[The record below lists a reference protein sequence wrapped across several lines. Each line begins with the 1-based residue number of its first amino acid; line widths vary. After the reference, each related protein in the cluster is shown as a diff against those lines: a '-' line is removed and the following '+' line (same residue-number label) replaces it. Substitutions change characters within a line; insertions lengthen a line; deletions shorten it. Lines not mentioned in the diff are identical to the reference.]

1 MGADMSGRGVLRR
14 AVAGQRRDVVTGSL
28 LGAAHQTGEA
38 LVPVLIGMIV
48 DRAVVRPDGGALAL
62 WLVVLAVV
70 YAMLSYGFRFGARAG
85 ERAAE
90 QAAHALRLDVV
101 RRVLA
106 PHGGAEAGRPPGALV
121 NVATE
126 DARRVGAFT
135 MALTLGIAAVVGV
148 VAGAVLL
155 LRASVPLGL
164 LVLVGAPVLM
174 ALGHYL
180 ARPLEHRSQAE
191 QERAAHASGVAADL
205 VAGVRV
211 LKGLRAERAAVAR
224 YRTTSQ
230 ASREANVR
238 AARAAALQTG
248 LMLTLTGA
256 FIALVALVGGRL
268 VLSGSIGLGAL
279 VSAVG
284 LALFLPGPIAVLA
297 WVGAELAKARASAAR
312 IADVLAAPGETTGGT
327 GEPGASGAASA
338 SASGRGASAA
348 APAEPA
354 DAPASGSGSASDP
367 GSVPA
372 SAVRVAEVLAAPGE
386 TTGGTAESAASGAA
400 SASASGSASGP
411 ASVPAPASTS
421 DPASASAPA
430 SARTSASAPAP
441 VPSSVPG
448 ELRLRGLGHAG
459 LDGIDLT
466 VRPGEHL
473 GIVVTDT
480 ADAVTLLRCLARRC
494 DPDRGS
500 VELDGTPLT
509 ELAPAALRS
518 ALLVAEHDA
527 QLFDG
532 TLLDNVTAA
541 APAGADPQPA
551 MDAAAVDEVAATLP
565 GGTAGRIGER
575 GSSLSGGQRQ
585 RVALARALAADRS
598 VLVVHDPTTA
608 VDAAT
613 EARIATGI
621 RRARTGRTTVLVT
634 SSPALLAA
642 TDRVV
647 LIDGGTVTAEAP
659 HEDLVRDHP
668 VYRTAVLT

>member
-1 MGADMSGRGVLRR
+1 MGADMSGRGVIRR
-14 AVAGQRRDVVTGSL
+14 AVAGQRRDVVVGSL

-38 LVPVLIGMIV
+38 LVPVLIGLIV

-90 QAAHALRLDVV
+90 QAAHQLRLDVV

-126 DARRVGAFT
+126 DARRVGALN

-148 VAGAVLL
+148 IAGAVLL

-164 LVLVGAPVLM
+164 LVLIGAPVLM

-211 LKGLRAERAAVAR
+211 LKGLRAESAAVAR
-224 YRTTSQ
+224 YRSTSQ

-327 GEPGASGAASA
+327 T
-338 SASGRGASAA
+338 
-348 APAEPA
+348 EPA
-354 DAPASGSGSASDP
+354 TPAS
-367 GSVPA
+367 
-372 SAVRVAEVLAAPGE
+372 
-386 TTGGTAESAASGAA
+386 
-400 SASASGSASGP
+400 
-411 ASVPAPASTS
+411 
-421 DPASASAPA
+421 
-430 SARTSASAPAP
+430 
-441 VPSSVPG
+441 G
-448 ELRLRGLGHAG
+448 ELRLHGLGHAG
-459 LDGIDLT
+459 LHGIDLT

-480 ADAVTLLRCLARRC
+480 ADAATLLHCLARRC
-494 DPDRGS
+494 DPDRGH
-500 VELDGTPLT
+500 VELDGTPVT

-565 GGTAGRIGER
+565 GGTSGRIGER

-585 RVALARALAADRS
+585 RVALARALAADRP
-598 VLVVHDPTTA
+598 VLVIHDPTTA

-647 LIDGGTVTAEAP
+647 LIDGGTITAEAP

>member
-1 MGADMSGRGVLRR
+1 MGADMSGRGVIRR
-14 AVAGQRRDVVTGSL
+14 AVAGQRRDVAVGSL

-38 LVPVLIGMIV
+38 LVPVLIGLIV

-90 QAAHALRLDVV
+90 QAAHQLRLDVV

-126 DARRVGAFT
+126 DARRVGALN

-164 LVLVGAPVLM
+164 LVLIGAPVLM

-180 ARPLEHRSQAE
+180 ARPLEHRSEAE

-211 LKGLRAERAAVAR
+211 LKGLRAESAAVAR
-224 YRTTSQ
+224 YRSTSQ

-312 IADVLAAPGETTGGT
+312 IADVLAAPGETAGGT
-327 GEPGASGAASA
+327 T
-338 SASGRGASAA
+338 
-348 APAEPA
+348 EPA
-354 DAPASGSGSASDP
+354 TPAS
-367 GSVPA
+367 
-372 SAVRVAEVLAAPGE
+372 
-386 TTGGTAESAASGAA
+386 
-400 SASASGSASGP
+400 
-411 ASVPAPASTS
+411 
-421 DPASASAPA
+421 
-430 SARTSASAPAP
+430 
-441 VPSSVPG
+441 G
-448 ELRLRGLGHAG
+448 ELRLHGLGHAG
-459 LDGIDLT
+459 LHGIDLT

-480 ADAVTLLRCLARRC
+480 AHAATLLHCLARRC
-494 DPDRGS
+494 DPDRGH
-500 VELDGTPLT
+500 VELDGTPVT

-565 GGTAGRIGER
+565 GGTSGRIGER

-647 LIDGGTVTAEAP
+647 LIDGGTITAEAP

>member
-1 MGADMSGRGVLRR
+1 MGVDTSGRGVIRR
-14 AVAGQRRDVVTGSL
+14 AVAGQRRDVVVGSL

-38 LVPVLIGMIV
+38 LVPVLIGLIV

-90 QAAHALRLDVV
+90 QAAHRLRLDVV

-126 DARRVGAFT
+126 DARRVGALD

-180 ARPLEHRSQAE
+180 ARPLEHRSEAE

-224 YRTTSQ
+224 YRATSQ

-327 GEPGASGAASA
+327 VEPDAVPGAAART
-338 SASGRGASAA
+338 ASGTDTPASAA
-348 APAEPA
+348 TGP
-354 DAPASGSGSASDP
+354 DAPTT
-367 GSVPA
+367 
-372 SAVRVAEVLAAPGE
+372 AATP
-386 TTGGTAESAASGAA
+386 T
-400 SASASGSASGP
+400 
-411 ASVPAPASTS
+411 
-421 DPASASAPA
+421 
-430 SARTSASAPAP
+430 
-441 VPSSVPG
+441 PG
-448 ELRLRGLGHAG
+448 ELRLHRLGHGG

-466 VRPGEHL
+466 VRAGEHL

-480 ADAVTLLRCLARRC
+480 ADAATLLRCLARRC
-494 DPDRGS
+494 DPDRGRI
-500 VELDGTPLT
+500 ELDGTPFT

-518 ALLVAEHDA
+518 TLLVAEHDA

-541 APAGADPQPA
+541 APAGADPHPA

-647 LIDGGTVTAEAP
+647 LIDGGTVAAEAP

-668 VYRTAVLT
+668 VYRSAVLT

>member
-1 MGADMSGRGVLRR
+1 MGADTSGRGVIRR
-14 AVAGQRRDVVTGSL
+14 AVAGQRRDVAVGSL

-38 LVPVLIGMIV
+38 LVPVLIGLIV

-62 WLVVLAVV
+62 WLVVLALV

-90 QAAHALRLDVV
+90 QAAHHLRLDVV

-126 DARRVGAFT
+126 DARRVGALN

-180 ARPLEHRSQAE
+180 ARPLEHRSEAE

-211 LKGLRAERAAVAR
+211 LKGLRAEHAAVAR
-224 YRTTSQ
+224 YRATSQ
-230 ASREANVR
+230 ASRDANVR

-297 WVGAELAKARASAAR
+297 WAGAELAKARASAAR

-327 GEPGASGAASA
+327 
-338 SASGRGASAA
+338 
-348 APAEPA
+348 AEPA
-354 DAPASGSGSASDP
+354 AATGPAT
-367 GSVPA
+367 
-372 SAVRVAEVLAAPGE
+372 AA
-386 TTGGTAESAASGAA
+386 TTG
-400 SASASGSASGP
+400 
-411 ASVPAPASTS
+411 APTS
-421 DPASASAPA
+421 
-430 SARTSASAPAP
+430 
-441 VPSSVPG
+441 G
-448 ELRLRGLGHAG
+448 ELRLHRLGHGG

-466 VRPGEHL
+466 VRAGEHL

-480 ADAVTLLRCLARRC
+480 ADAATLLRCLARRC
-494 DPDRGS
+494 DPDRGR
-500 VELDGTPLT
+500 VELDGTPFT
-509 ELAPAALRS
+509 ELAPAALR
-518 ALLVAEHDA
+518 ATLLVAEHDA

-541 APAGADPQPA
+541 APAGADPYPA
-551 MDAAAVDEVAATLP
+551 MEAAAVDEVAATLP
-565 GGTAGRIGER
+565 GGAAGRIGER
-575 GSSLSGGQRQ
+575 GSTLSGGQRQ
-585 RVALARALAADRS
+585 RVALARALAADRT

-621 RRARTGRTTVLVT
+621 RRARSGRTTVLVT

-668 VYRTAVLT
+668 VYRSAVLT

>member
-1 MGADMSGRGVLRR
+1 MGADTAGRGVIRR
-14 AVAGQRRDVVTGSL
+14 AVAGQRRDVAVGSL
-28 LGAAHQTGEA
+28 LGACHQIGEA
-38 LVPVLIGMIV
+38 LVPVLIGLIV
-48 DRAVVRPDGGALAL
+48 DRAVVRPDGGALAI

-70 YAMLSYGFRFGARAG
+70 YTLLSFGFRFGARAG

-90 QAAHALRLDVV
+90 QAAHQLRLDVV

-126 DARRVGAFT
+126 DARRVGAVN

-155 LRASVPLGL
+155 LRASLPLGL
-164 LVLVGAPVLM
+164 LVLIGAPVLM
-174 ALGHYL
+174 ALGHFL
-180 ARPLEHRSQAE
+180 ARPLQHRSEAE
-191 QERAAHASGVAADL
+191 QEQAAHASGVAADL

-211 LKGLRAERAAVAR
+211 LKGLRAERAAVDR
-224 YRTTSQ
+224 YRATSQ

-248 LMLTLTGA
+248 LMLTLTGS

-284 LALFLPGPIAVLA
+284 LALFLPGPIGMLA
-297 WVGAELAKARASAAR
+297 WVGAELAKGRASAAR

-327 GEPGASGAASA
+327 AEPT
-338 SASGRGASAA
+338 
-348 APAEPA
+348 APA
-354 DAPASGSGSASDP
+354 
-367 GSVPA
+367 
-372 SAVRVAEVLAAPGE
+372 
-386 TTGGTAESAASGAA
+386 
-400 SASASGSASGP
+400 
-411 ASVPAPASTS
+411 
-421 DPASASAPA
+421 
-430 SARTSASAPAP
+430 
-441 VPSSVPG
+441 PG
-448 ELRLRGLGHAG
+448 ELRLNGLGHAG
-459 LDGIDLT
+459 LDALDLT

-473 GIVVTDT
+473 GIVVTDP
-480 ADAVTLLRCLARRC
+480 ADAQTLLNCLARRC

-500 VELDGTPLT
+500 VELDGVPVT
-509 ELAPAALRS
+509 ELAPDALRS
-518 ALLVAEHDA
+518 VLLVAEHDA

-532 TLLDNVTAA
+532 TLLENVTAA
-541 APAGADPQPA
+541 APAGADPGPA
-551 MDAAAVDEVAATLP
+551 MDAAAVDEVASALS
-565 GGTAGRIGER
+565 GGTGGRIGER

-613 EARIATGI
+613 EARIAAGI

-647 LIDGGTVTAEAP
+647 LVDGGTITAEAP

>member
-1 MGADMSGRGVLRR
+1 MGADTSGRGVIRR
-14 AVAGQRRDVVTGSL
+14 AVAGQRRDVVVGSL

-38 LVPVLIGMIV
+38 LVPVLIGLIV

-90 QAAHALRLDVV
+90 QAAHRLRLDVV

-126 DARRVGAFT
+126 DARRVGALN

-180 ARPLEHRSQAE
+180 ARPLEHRSEAE

-224 YRTTSQ
+224 YRATSQ
-230 ASREANVR
+230 ASRDANVR

-327 GEPGASGAASA
+327 AEPSAPGGAAARTASG
-338 SASGRGASAA
+338 
-348 APAEPA
+348 P
-354 DAPASGSGSASDP
+354 DT
-367 GSVPA
+367 PA
-372 SAVRVAEVLAAPGE
+372 SA
-386 TTGGTAESAASGAA
+386 TTGPDTPTTAAT
-400 SASASGSASGP
+400 P
-411 ASVPAPASTS
+411 T
-421 DPASASAPA
+421 
-430 SARTSASAPAP
+430 
-441 VPSSVPG
+441 PG
-448 ELRLRGLGHAG
+448 ELRLHRLGHGG
-459 LDGIDLT
+459 LHGIDLT
-466 VRPGEHL
+466 VPAGEHL

-480 ADAVTLLRCLARRC
+480 ADAATLLRCLARRC
-494 DPDRGS
+494 DPDQGRI
-500 VELDGTPLT
+500 ELDGTPLT

-518 ALLVAEHDA
+518 TLLVAEHDA

-541 APAGADPQPA
+541 APAGADPHPA
-551 MDAAAVDEVAATLP
+551 MAAAAVDEVAATLP
-565 GGTAGRIGER
+565 GGTTGRIGER

-647 LIDGGTVTAEAP
+647 LIDGGTVAAEAP

-668 VYRTAVLT
+668 VYRSAVLT

>member
-1 MGADMSGRGVLRR
+1 MGADMSGRGVIRR
-14 AVAGQRRDVVTGSL
+14 AVAGQRRDIVVGSL

-38 LVPVLIGMIV
+38 LVPVLIGLIV

-90 QAAHALRLDVV
+90 QAAHQLRLDVV

-126 DARRVGAFT
+126 DARRVGAFN

-164 LVLVGAPVLM
+164 LVLIGAPVLM

-211 LKGLRAERAAVAR
+211 LKGLRAESAAVAR
-224 YRTTSQ
+224 YRSTSQ

-327 GEPGASGAASA
+327 TEPG
-338 SASGRGASAA
+338 
-348 APAEPA
+348 
-354 DAPASGSGSASDP
+354 
-367 GSVPA
+367 
-372 SAVRVAEVLAAPGE
+372 
-386 TTGGTAESAASGAA
+386 
-400 SASASGSASGP
+400 
-411 ASVPAPASTS
+411 
-421 DPASASAPA
+421 
-430 SARTSASAPAP
+430 
-441 VPSSVPG
+441 PSPG
-448 ELRLRGLGHAG
+448 ELRLHGLGHAG
-459 LDGIDLT
+459 LHGIDLI

-480 ADAVTLLRCLARRC
+480 AHA
-494 DPDRGS
+494 
-500 VELDGTPLT
+500 
-509 ELAPAALRS
+509 
-518 ALLVAEHDA
+518 
-527 QLFDG
+527 
-532 TLLDNVTAA
+532 
-541 APAGADPQPA
+541 
-551 MDAAAVDEVAATLP
+551 
-565 GGTAGRIGER
+565 
-575 GSSLSGGQRQ
+575 
-585 RVALARALAADRS
+585 
-598 VLVVHDPTTA
+598 
-608 VDAAT
+608 
-613 EARIATGI
+613 
-621 RRARTGRTTVLVT
+621 
-634 SSPALLAA
+634 
-642 TDRVV
+642 
-647 LIDGGTVTAEAP
+647 
-659 HEDLVRDHP
+659 
-668 VYRTAVLT
+668 

>member
-1 MGADMSGRGVLRR
+1 MGADTSGRGVIRR
-14 AVAGQRRDVVTGSL
+14 AVKGQRRDVVVGSL

-38 LVPVLIGMIV
+38 LVPVLIGLIV
-48 DRAVVRPDGGALAL
+48 DRAVVRPDGGALAA

-90 QAAHALRLDVV
+90 QAAHQLRLDVV

-106 PHGGAEAGRPPGALV
+106 PYGGAEAGRPPGALV

-126 DARRVGAFT
+126 DARRVGALN

-164 LVLVGAPVLM
+164 LVLIGAPVLM

-180 ARPLEHRSQAE
+180 ARPLEHRSEAE

-284 LALFLPGPIAVLA
+284 LALFLPGPISVLA
-297 WVGAELAKARASAAR
+297 WVGAELARARASAAR

-327 GEPGASGAASA
+327 
-338 SASGRGASAA
+338 
-348 APAEPA
+348 AEPA
-354 DAPASGSGSASDP
+354 TPA
-367 GSVPA
+367 
-372 SAVRVAEVLAAPGE
+372 
-386 TTGGTAESAASGAA
+386 T
-400 SASASGSASGP
+400 
-411 ASVPAPASTS
+411 
-421 DPASASAPA
+421 
-430 SARTSASAPAP
+430 
-441 VPSSVPG
+441 G
-448 ELRLRGLGHAG
+448 ELRLHGLGHAG

-480 ADAVTLLRCLARRC
+480 ADAATLLRCLARRC
-494 DPDRGS
+494 DPDRGRI
-500 VELDGTPLT
+500 ELDGTPVT

-532 TLLDNVTAA
+532 SLLDNVTAA
-541 APAGADPQPA
+541 APAGADPRPA

-647 LIDGGTVTAEAP
+647 LIDGGTITAEAP

>member
-1 MGADMSGRGVLRR
+1 MGADTSGRGVIRR
-14 AVAGQRRDVVTGSL
+14 AVAGQRRDVVVGSL

-38 LVPVLIGMIV
+38 LVPVLIGLIV
-48 DRAVVRPDGGALAL
+48 DRAVVRPDGGALAA

-90 QAAHALRLDVV
+90 QAAHQLRLDVV

-126 DARRVGAFT
+126 DARRVGALN

-164 LVLVGAPVLM
+164 LVLIGAPVLM

-180 ARPLEHRSQAE
+180 ARPLEHRSEAE

-284 LALFLPGPIAVLA
+284 LALFLPGPISVLA
-297 WVGAELAKARASAAR
+297 WVGAELARARASAAR

-327 GEPGASGAASA
+327 
-338 SASGRGASAA
+338 
-348 APAEPA
+348 AEPA
-354 DAPASGSGSASDP
+354 PPA
-367 GSVPA
+367 
-372 SAVRVAEVLAAPGE
+372 
-386 TTGGTAESAASGAA
+386 T
-400 SASASGSASGP
+400 
-411 ASVPAPASTS
+411 
-421 DPASASAPA
+421 
-430 SARTSASAPAP
+430 
-441 VPSSVPG
+441 G
-448 ELRLRGLGHAG
+448 ELRLHGLGHAG

-480 ADAVTLLRCLARRC
+480 ADAATLLHCLARRC
-494 DPDRGS
+494 DPDRGRI
-500 VELDGTPLT
+500 ELDGTPVT

-532 TLLDNVTAA
+532 SLLDNVTAA
-541 APAGADPQPA
+541 APAGADPRPA

-647 LIDGGTVTAEAP
+647 LIDGGTITAEAP

>member
-1 MGADMSGRGVLRR
+1 MGADMSGRGVIRR
-14 AVAGQRRDVVTGSL
+14 AVAGQRRDVVVGSL

-38 LVPVLIGMIV
+38 LVPVLIGLIV
-48 DRAVVRPDGGALAL
+48 DRAVVRPDGGALAA
-62 WLVVLAVV
+62 WLVLLAVV

-90 QAAHALRLDVV
+90 QAAHQLRLDVV

-126 DARRVGAFT
+126 DARRVGALN

-164 LVLVGAPVLM
+164 LVLIGAPVLM

-180 ARPLEHRSQAE
+180 ARPLEHRSEAE

-224 YRTTSQ
+224 YRPTSQ

-297 WVGAELAKARASAAR
+297 WAGAELAKARASAAR

-327 GEPGASGAASA
+327 T
-338 SASGRGASAA
+338 
-348 APAEPA
+348 EPA
-354 DAPASGSGSASDP
+354 TPAS
-367 GSVPA
+367 
-372 SAVRVAEVLAAPGE
+372 
-386 TTGGTAESAASGAA
+386 
-400 SASASGSASGP
+400 
-411 ASVPAPASTS
+411 
-421 DPASASAPA
+421 
-430 SARTSASAPAP
+430 
-441 VPSSVPG
+441 G
-448 ELRLRGLGHAG
+448 ELRLHGLGHAG
-459 LDGIDLT
+459 LHGIDLT

-480 ADAVTLLRCLARRC
+480 AHAATLLRCLARRC
-494 DPDRGS
+494 DPDRGH
-500 VELDGTPLT
+500 VELDGTPVT

-565 GGTAGRIGER
+565 GGTSGRIGER

-647 LIDGGTVTAEAP
+647 LIDGGTITAEAP

>member
-1 MGADMSGRGVLRR
+1 MGADTSGRGVIRR
-14 AVAGQRRDVVTGSL
+14 AVAGQRRDVVVGSL

-38 LVPVLIGMIV
+38 LVPVLIGLIV

-90 QAAHALRLDVV
+90 QAAHRLRLDVV

-126 DARRVGAFT
+126 DARRVGALN

-180 ARPLEHRSQAE
+180 ARPLEHRSEAE

-224 YRTTSQ
+224 YRATSQ
-230 ASREANVR
+230 ASRDANVR

-327 GEPGASGAASA
+327 
-338 SASGRGASAA
+338 
-348 APAEPA
+348 AEPA
-354 DAPASGSGSASDP
+354 AVPGAAARTASGTDT
-367 GSVPA
+367 PA
-372 SAVRVAEVLAAPGE
+372 SAITGAEAPTAAATP
-386 TTGGTAESAASGAA
+386 T
-400 SASASGSASGP
+400 
-411 ASVPAPASTS
+411 
-421 DPASASAPA
+421 
-430 SARTSASAPAP
+430 
-441 VPSSVPG
+441 PG
-448 ELRLRGLGHAG
+448 ELRLHRLGHGG
-459 LDGIDLT
+459 LHGIDLT
-466 VRPGEHL
+466 IPAGEHL

-480 ADAVTLLRCLARRC
+480 ADAATLLRCLARRC
-494 DPDRGS
+494 DPDRGRI
-500 VELDGTPLT
+500 ELDGTPLT

-518 ALLVAEHDA
+518 TLLVAEHDA

-541 APAGADPQPA
+541 APAGADPHPA

-668 VYRTAVLT
+668 VYRSAVLT

>member
-1 MGADMSGRGVLRR
+1 MGADTAGRGVIRR
-14 AVAGQRRDVVTGSL
+14 AVAGQRRDVAVGSL
-28 LGAAHQTGEA
+28 LGACHQTGEA
-38 LVPVLIGMIV
+38 LVPVLIGLIV
-48 DRAVVRPDGGALAL
+48 DRAVVRPDGGALAI
-62 WLVVLAVV
+62 WLLVLAVV
-70 YAMLSYGFRFGARAG
+70 YTLLSYGFRFGARAG

-90 QAAHALRLDVV
+90 QAAHHLRLDVL

-126 DARRVGAFT
+126 DARRVGAVN

-155 LRASVPLGL
+155 LRASLPLGL
-164 LVLVGAPVLM
+164 LVLIGAPVLM
-174 ALGHYL
+174 ALGHFL
-180 ARPLEHRSQAE
+180 ARPLQHRSEAE
-191 QERAAHASGVAADL
+191 QEQAAHASGVAADL

-211 LKGLRAERAAVAR
+211 LKGLRAERAAVDR
-224 YRTTSQ
+224 YRATSQ

-248 LMLTLTGA
+248 LMLTLTGS

-284 LALFLPGPIAVLA
+284 LALFLPGPIGMLA
-297 WVGAELAKARASAAR
+297 WVGAELAKGRASAAR
-312 IADVLAAPGETTGGT
+312 IADVLAAPGET
-327 GEPGASGAASA
+327 S
-338 SASGRGASAA
+338 
-348 APAEPA
+348 
-354 DAPASGSGSASDP
+354 
-367 GSVPA
+367 
-372 SAVRVAEVLAAPGE
+372 
-386 TTGGTAESAASGAA
+386 GGTAE
-400 SASASGSASGP
+400 P
-411 ASVPAPASTS
+411 AAPA
-421 DPASASAPA
+421 
-430 SARTSASAPAP
+430 
-441 VPSSVPG
+441 PG
-448 ELRLRGLGHAG
+448 ELRLNGLGHAG
-459 LDGIDLT
+459 LDALDLT

-473 GIVVTDT
+473 GIVVTDP
-480 ADAVTLLRCLARRC
+480 ADAAALMHCLARRR

-500 VELDGTPLT
+500 VELDGVPLT
-509 ELAPAALRS
+509 ELAPDALRS

-532 TLLDNVTAA
+532 TLLENVTAA
-541 APAGADPQPA
+541 APAGADPRPA
-551 MDAAAVDEVAATLP
+551 MDAAAVDEVASALS
-565 GGTAGRIGER
+565 GGTDGRIGER

-613 EARIATGI
+613 EARIAAGI

-647 LIDGGTVTAEAP
+647 LIDGGTITAEAP

>member
-1 MGADMSGRGVLRR
+1 MGADMSGRGVIRR
-14 AVAGQRRDVVTGSL
+14 AVAGQRRDVVVGSL

-38 LVPVLIGMIV
+38 LVPVLIGLIV

-90 QAAHALRLDVV
+90 QAAHQLRLDVV

-126 DARRVGAFT
+126 DARRVGALN

-164 LVLVGAPVLM
+164 LVLIGAPVLM

-180 ARPLEHRSQAE
+180 ARPLEHRSEAE

-224 YRTTSQ
+224 YRSTSQ

-297 WVGAELAKARASAAR
+297 WVGAELARARASAAR
-312 IADVLAAPGETTGGT
+312 IADVLAAPGETTGGAA
-327 GEPGASGAASA
+327 EPG
-338 SASGRGASAA
+338 
-348 APAEPA
+348 
-354 DAPASGSGSASDP
+354 
-367 GSVPA
+367 
-372 SAVRVAEVLAAPGE
+372 
-386 TTGGTAESAASGAA
+386 
-400 SASASGSASGP
+400 
-411 ASVPAPASTS
+411 
-421 DPASASAPA
+421 
-430 SARTSASAPAP
+430 
-441 VPSSVPG
+441 PSSG
-448 ELRLRGLGHAG
+448 ELRLHGLGHAG
-459 LDGIDLT
+459 LHGIDLT

-480 ADAVTLLRCLARRC
+480 ADAATLLHCLARRC
-494 DPDRGS
+494 DPDRGR
-500 VELDGTPLT
+500 VELDGTPVT

-551 MDAAAVDEVAATLP
+551 MDAAAVDEVAAALP
-565 GGTAGRIGER
+565 GGTSGRIGER

-621 RRARTGRTTVLVT
+621 RRARSGRTTVLVT

-647 LIDGGTVTAEAP
+647 LIDGGTITAEAP

>member
-1 MGADMSGRGVLRR
+1 MGADMSGRGVIRR
-14 AVAGQRRDVVTGSL
+14 AVAGQRRDVVIGSL

-38 LVPVLIGMIV
+38 LVPVLIGLIV
-48 DRAVVRPDGGALAL
+48 DRAVVRPDGGALTA

-90 QAAHALRLDVV
+90 QAAHQLRLDVV

-126 DARRVGAFT
+126 DARRVGALN

-164 LVLVGAPVLM
+164 LVLIGAPVLM

-211 LKGLRAERAAVAR
+211 LKGLRAEPAAVAR
-224 YRTTSQ
+224 YRSTSQ

-327 GEPGASGAASA
+327 T
-338 SASGRGASAA
+338 
-348 APAEPA
+348 EPA
-354 DAPASGSGSASDP
+354 TPAS
-367 GSVPA
+367 
-372 SAVRVAEVLAAPGE
+372 
-386 TTGGTAESAASGAA
+386 
-400 SASASGSASGP
+400 
-411 ASVPAPASTS
+411 
-421 DPASASAPA
+421 
-430 SARTSASAPAP
+430 
-441 VPSSVPG
+441 G
-448 ELRLRGLGHAG
+448 ELRLHGLGHAG
-459 LDGIDLT
+459 LDSIDLI

-480 ADAVTLLRCLARRC
+480 ADAATLLHCLARRC
-494 DPDRGS
+494 DPDRGR
-500 VELDGTPLT
+500 VELDGTPVT

-565 GGTAGRIGER
+565 GGTSGRIGER

-647 LIDGGTVTAEAP
+647 LIDGGTITAEAP

-668 VYRTAVLT
+668 VYRSAVLT

>member
-1 MGADMSGRGVLRR
+1 MGADTSGRGVIRR
-14 AVAGQRRDVVTGSL
+14 AVKGQRRDVVVGSL

-38 LVPVLIGMIV
+38 LVPVLIGLIV
-48 DRAVVRPDGGALAL
+48 DRAVVRPDGGALAA

-90 QAAHALRLDVV
+90 QAAHQLRLDVV

-126 DARRVGAFT
+126 DARRVGALN

-164 LVLVGAPVLM
+164 LVLIGAPVLM

-180 ARPLEHRSQAE
+180 ARPLEHRSEAE

-248 LMLTLTGA
+248 LILTLTGA

-284 LALFLPGPIAVLA
+284 LALFLPGPISVLA
-297 WVGAELAKARASAAR
+297 WVGAELARARASAAR

-327 GEPGASGAASA
+327 
-338 SASGRGASAA
+338 
-348 APAEPA
+348 AEPA
-354 DAPASGSGSASDP
+354 TPA
-367 GSVPA
+367 
-372 SAVRVAEVLAAPGE
+372 
-386 TTGGTAESAASGAA
+386 T
-400 SASASGSASGP
+400 
-411 ASVPAPASTS
+411 
-421 DPASASAPA
+421 
-430 SARTSASAPAP
+430 
-441 VPSSVPG
+441 G
-448 ELRLRGLGHAG
+448 ELRLHGLGHAG

-480 ADAVTLLRCLARRC
+480 ADAATLLRCLARRC
-494 DPDRGS
+494 DPDRGRI
-500 VELDGTPLT
+500 ELDGTPVT

-532 TLLDNVTAA
+532 SLLDNVTAA
-541 APAGADPQPA
+541 APAGADPRPA

-647 LIDGGTVTAEAP
+647 LIDGGTITAEAP

>member
-1 MGADMSGRGVLRR
+1 VGADTSGRGVIRR
-14 AVAGQRRDVVTGSL
+14 AVAGQRRDVVVGSL

-38 LVPVLIGMIV
+38 LVPVLIGLIV
-48 DRAVVRPDGGALAL
+48 DRAVVRPDGGALTG

-90 QAAHALRLDVV
+90 QAAHQLRLDVV

-126 DARRVGAFT
+126 DARRVGALN

-164 LVLVGAPVLM
+164 LVLIGAPVLM

-180 ARPLEHRSQAE
+180 ARPLEHRSEAE

-211 LKGLRAERAAVAR
+211 LKGLRAERAAVTR

-297 WVGAELAKARASAAR
+297 WVGAELARARASAAR

-327 GEPGASGAASA
+327 TEP
-338 SASGRGASAA
+338 
-348 APAEPA
+348 
-354 DAPASGSGSASDP
+354 
-367 GSVPA
+367 
-372 SAVRVAEVLAAPGE
+372 
-386 TTGGTAESAASGAA
+386 TARA
-400 SASASGSASGP
+400 
-411 ASVPAPASTS
+411 T
-421 DPASASAPA
+421 
-430 SARTSASAPAP
+430 
-441 VPSSVPG
+441 G
-448 ELRLRGLGHAG
+448 ELRLHGLGHAG

-480 ADAVTLLRCLARRC
+480 ADAATLLHCLARRC
-494 DPDRGS
+494 DPDRGRI
-500 VELDGTPLT
+500 ELDGTPVT

-647 LIDGGTVTAEAP
+647 LIDGGTITAEAP

>member
-1 MGADMSGRGVLRR
+1 MGADMSGRGVIRR
-14 AVAGQRRDVVTGSL
+14 AVAGQRRDVVVGSL

-38 LVPVLIGMIV
+38 LVPVLIGLIV
-48 DRAVVRPDGGALAL
+48 DRAVVRPDGGALAA
-62 WLVVLAVV
+62 WLVLLALV

-90 QAAHALRLDVV
+90 QAAHQLRLDVV

-126 DARRVGAFT
+126 DARRVGALN

-164 LVLVGAPVLM
+164 LVLIGAPVLM

-180 ARPLEHRSQAE
+180 ARPLEHRSEAE

-297 WVGAELAKARASAAR
+297 WAGAELAKARASAAR

-327 GEPGASGAASA
+327 T
-338 SASGRGASAA
+338 
-348 APAEPA
+348 EPA
-354 DAPASGSGSASDP
+354 TPAS
-367 GSVPA
+367 
-372 SAVRVAEVLAAPGE
+372 
-386 TTGGTAESAASGAA
+386 
-400 SASASGSASGP
+400 
-411 ASVPAPASTS
+411 
-421 DPASASAPA
+421 
-430 SARTSASAPAP
+430 
-441 VPSSVPG
+441 G
-448 ELRLRGLGHAG
+448 ELRLHGLGHAG
-459 LDGIDLT
+459 LHGIDLT

-480 ADAVTLLRCLARRC
+480 AHAATLLRCLARRC
-494 DPDRGS
+494 DPDRGH
-500 VELDGTPLT
+500 VELDGTPVT

-565 GGTAGRIGER
+565 GGTSGRIGER

-647 LIDGGTVTAEAP
+647 LIDGGTITADAP

>member
-1 MGADMSGRGVLRR
+1 MGADRSGRGVIRR
-14 AVAGQRRDVVTGSL
+14 AVAGQRRDVVVGSL

-38 LVPVLIGMIV
+38 LVPVLIGLIV
-48 DRAVVRPDGGALAL
+48 DRAVVRPDGEALAL

-90 QAAHALRLDVV
+90 QAAHQLRLDVV

-126 DARRVGAFT
+126 DARRVGALN

-164 LVLVGAPVLM
+164 LVLIGAPVLM

-180 ARPLEHRSQAE
+180 ACPLEHRSQAE

-211 LKGLRAERAAVAR
+211 LKGLRAEPAAVAR
-224 YRTTSQ
+224 YRSTSQ

-327 GEPGASGAASA
+327 TEP
-338 SASGRGASAA
+338 A
-348 APAEPA
+348 AP
-354 DAPASGSGSASDP
+354 
-367 GSVPA
+367 
-372 SAVRVAEVLAAPGE
+372 
-386 TTGGTAESAASGAA
+386 
-400 SASASGSASGP
+400 
-411 ASVPAPASTS
+411 ST
-421 DPASASAPA
+421 
-430 SARTSASAPAP
+430 
-441 VPSSVPG
+441 G
-448 ELRLRGLGHAG
+448 ELRLHGLGHAG
-459 LDGIDLT
+459 LRGIDLT

-480 ADAVTLLRCLARRC
+480 ADASTLLRCLARRC
-494 DPDRGS
+494 DPDRGR
-500 VELDGTPLT
+500 VELDGTPVT

-647 LIDGGTVTAEAP
+647 LIDGGTITAEAP

-668 VYRTAVLT
+668 VYRSAVLT

>member
-1 MGADMSGRGVLRR
+1 MGADTAGRGVIRR
-14 AVAGQRRDVVTGSL
+14 AVAGQRRDVAVGSL

-38 LVPVLIGMIV
+38 LVPVLIGLIV

-90 QAAHALRLDVV
+90 QAAHQLRLDVV

-126 DARRVGAFT
+126 DARRVGALN

-148 VAGAVLL
+148 IAGAVLL

-164 LVLVGAPVLM
+164 LVLIGAPVLM

-211 LKGLRAERAAVAR
+211 LKGLRAESAAVAR
-224 YRTTSQ
+224 YRSTSQ

-327 GEPGASGAASA
+327 TEP
-338 SASGRGASAA
+338 A
-348 APAEPA
+348 AP
-354 DAPASGSGSASDP
+354 SA
-367 GSVPA
+367 
-372 SAVRVAEVLAAPGE
+372 
-386 TTGGTAESAASGAA
+386 
-400 SASASGSASGP
+400 
-411 ASVPAPASTS
+411 
-421 DPASASAPA
+421 
-430 SARTSASAPAP
+430 
-441 VPSSVPG
+441 G
-448 ELRLRGLGHAG
+448 ELRLHGLGHAG
-459 LDGIDLT
+459 LHGIDLT

-480 ADAVTLLRCLARRC
+480 AHAATLLHCLARRC
-494 DPDRGS
+494 DPDRGR
-500 VELDGTPLT
+500 VELDGTPVT

-551 MDAAAVDEVAATLP
+551 MDAAAVGEVAATLP
-565 GGTAGRIGER
+565 GGTSGRIGER

-647 LIDGGTVTAEAP
+647 FIDGGTITAEAP
-659 HEDLVRDHP
+659 HDDLVRDHP

>member
-1 MGADMSGRGVLRR
+1 MGADTSGRGVIRR
-14 AVAGQRRDVVTGSL
+14 AVAGQRRDVVLGSL

-38 LVPVLIGMIV
+38 LVPVLIGLIV
-48 DRAVVRPDGGALAL
+48 DRAVVRPDGGALAA

-70 YAMLSYGFRFGARAG
+70 YATLSYGFRFGARAG

-90 QAAHALRLDVV
+90 QAAHQLRLDVV

-126 DARRVGAFT
+126 DARRVGALN

-164 LVLVGAPVLM
+164 LVLIGAPVLM

-180 ARPLEHRSQAE
+180 ARPLEHRSEAE
-191 QERAAHASGVAADL
+191 QESAAHASGVAADL

-284 LALFLPGPIAVLA
+284 LALFLPGPISVLA
-297 WVGAELAKARASAAR
+297 WVGAELARARASAAR
-312 IADVLAAPGETTGGT
+312 IAG
-327 GEPGASGAASA
+327 
-338 SASGRGASAA
+338 
-348 APAEPA
+348 
-354 DAPASGSGSASDP
+354 
-367 GSVPA
+367 
-372 SAVRVAEVLAAPGE
+372 VLAAPGE
-386 TTGGTAESAASGAA
+386 TTGGTAE
-400 SASASGSASGP
+400 P
-411 ASVPAPASTS
+411 ATPT
-421 DPASASAPA
+421 
-430 SARTSASAPAP
+430 T
-441 VPSSVPG
+441 G
-448 ELRLRGLGHAG
+448 ELRLHDLGHAG

-473 GIVVTDT
+473 GIVVTDA
-480 ADAVTLLRCLARRC
+480 ADAATLLHCLARRC
-494 DPDRGS
+494 DPDRGRI
-500 VELDGTPLT
+500 ELDGTPVT

-518 ALLVAEHDA
+518 TLLVAEHDA

-541 APAGADPQPA
+541 APAGAGPQPA

-575 GSSLSGGQRQ
+575 GSALSGGQRQ

-621 RRARTGRTTVLVT
+621 RHARTGRTTVLVT

-647 LIDGGTVTAEAP
+647 LIDGGTITAEAP

>member
-1 MGADMSGRGVLRR
+1 MGADTSGRGVIRR
-14 AVAGQRRDVVTGSL
+14 AVKGQRRDVVVGSL

-38 LVPVLIGMIV
+38 LVPVLIGLIV
-48 DRAVVRPDGGALAL
+48 DRAVVRPDGGALAA

-90 QAAHALRLDVV
+90 HAAHQLRLDVV

-126 DARRVGAFT
+126 DARRVGALN

-164 LVLVGAPVLM
+164 LVLIGAPVLM

-180 ARPLEHRSQAE
+180 ARPLEHRSEAE

-284 LALFLPGPIAVLA
+284 LALFLPGPISVLA
-297 WVGAELAKARASAAR
+297 WVGAELARARASAAR

-327 GEPGASGAASA
+327 
-338 SASGRGASAA
+338 
-348 APAEPA
+348 AEPA
-354 DAPASGSGSASDP
+354 TPA
-367 GSVPA
+367 
-372 SAVRVAEVLAAPGE
+372 
-386 TTGGTAESAASGAA
+386 T
-400 SASASGSASGP
+400 
-411 ASVPAPASTS
+411 
-421 DPASASAPA
+421 
-430 SARTSASAPAP
+430 
-441 VPSSVPG
+441 G
-448 ELRLRGLGHAG
+448 ELRLHGLGHAG

-480 ADAVTLLRCLARRC
+480 ADAATLLHCLARRC
-494 DPDRGS
+494 DPDRGRI
-500 VELDGTPLT
+500 ELDGTPVT

-541 APAGADPQPA
+541 APAGADPRPA

-647 LIDGGTVTAEAP
+647 LIDGGTITAEAP

>member
-1 MGADMSGRGVLRR
+1 MGADTAGRGVIRR
-14 AVAGQRRDVVTGSL
+14 AVAGQRRDVAVGSL

-38 LVPVLIGMIV
+38 LVPVLIGLIV

-90 QAAHALRLDVV
+90 QAAHQLRLDVV

-126 DARRVGAFT
+126 DARRVGALN

-148 VAGAVLL
+148 IAGAVLL

-164 LVLVGAPVLM
+164 LVLIGAPVLM

-211 LKGLRAERAAVAR
+211 LKGLRAESAAVAR
-224 YRTTSQ
+224 YRSTSQ

-327 GEPGASGAASA
+327 TEP
-338 SASGRGASAA
+338 A
-348 APAEPA
+348 AP
-354 DAPASGSGSASDP
+354 SA
-367 GSVPA
+367 
-372 SAVRVAEVLAAPGE
+372 
-386 TTGGTAESAASGAA
+386 
-400 SASASGSASGP
+400 
-411 ASVPAPASTS
+411 
-421 DPASASAPA
+421 
-430 SARTSASAPAP
+430 
-441 VPSSVPG
+441 G
-448 ELRLRGLGHAG
+448 ELRLHGLGHAG
-459 LDGIDLT
+459 LHGIDLT

-480 ADAVTLLRCLARRC
+480 AHAATLLHCLARRC
-494 DPDRGS
+494 DPDRGR
-500 VELDGTPLT
+500 VELDGTPVT

-565 GGTAGRIGER
+565 GGTSGRIGER

-613 EARIATGI
+613 EVRIATGI

-647 LIDGGTVTAEAP
+647 LIDGGTITAEAP
-659 HEDLVRDHP
+659 HDDLVRDHP

>member
-1 MGADMSGRGVLRR
+1 M
-14 AVAGQRRDVVTGSL
+14 

-38 LVPVLIGMIV
+38 LVPVLIGLIV

-90 QAAHALRLDVV
+90 QAAHQLRLDVV

-126 DARRVGAFT
+126 DARRVGAFN

-164 LVLVGAPVLM
+164 LVLIGAPVLM

-211 LKGLRAERAAVAR
+211 LKGLRAERAAVTR
-224 YRTTSQ
+224 YRSTSQ

-312 IADVLAAPGETTGGT
+312 IADVLAAPGGTTGGT
-327 GEPGASGAASA
+327 TEPG
-338 SASGRGASAA
+338 
-348 APAEPA
+348 
-354 DAPASGSGSASDP
+354 
-367 GSVPA
+367 
-372 SAVRVAEVLAAPGE
+372 
-386 TTGGTAESAASGAA
+386 
-400 SASASGSASGP
+400 
-411 ASVPAPASTS
+411 
-421 DPASASAPA
+421 
-430 SARTSASAPAP
+430 
-441 VPSSVPG
+441 PSSG
-448 ELRLRGLGHAG
+448 ELRLHRLGHAG
-459 LDGIDLT
+459 LHGIDLT

-480 ADAVTLLRCLARRC
+480 ADAATLLHCLARRC
-494 DPDRGS
+494 DPDQGH
-500 VELDGTPLT
+500 VALDGTPVT

-585 RVALARALAADRS
+585 RVALARALAADRP

-668 VYRTAVLT
+668 VYRSAVLT

>member
-1 MGADMSGRGVLRR
+1 M
-14 AVAGQRRDVVTGSL
+14 

-38 LVPVLIGMIV
+38 LVPVLIGLIV

-62 WLVVLAVV
+62 WLVVLALV

-90 QAAHALRLDVV
+90 QAAHHLRLDVV

-126 DARRVGAFT
+126 DARRVGALN

-180 ARPLEHRSQAE
+180 ARPLEHRSEAE

-211 LKGLRAERAAVAR
+211 LKGLRAEHAAVAR
-224 YRTTSQ
+224 YRATSQ
-230 ASREANVR
+230 ASRDANVR

-297 WVGAELAKARASAAR
+297 WAGAELAKARASAAR

-327 GEPGASGAASA
+327 
-338 SASGRGASAA
+338 
-348 APAEPA
+348 AEPA
-354 DAPASGSGSASDP
+354 AATGPAT
-367 GSVPA
+367 
-372 SAVRVAEVLAAPGE
+372 AA
-386 TTGGTAESAASGAA
+386 TTG
-400 SASASGSASGP
+400 
-411 ASVPAPASTS
+411 APTS
-421 DPASASAPA
+421 
-430 SARTSASAPAP
+430 
-441 VPSSVPG
+441 G
-448 ELRLRGLGHAG
+448 ELRLHRLGHGG

-466 VRPGEHL
+466 VRAGEHL

-480 ADAVTLLRCLARRC
+480 ADAATLLRCLARRC
-494 DPDRGS
+494 DPDRGR
-500 VELDGTPLT
+500 VELDGTPFT
-509 ELAPAALRS
+509 ELAPAALR
-518 ALLVAEHDA
+518 ATLLVAEHDA

-541 APAGADPQPA
+541 APAGADPYPA
-551 MDAAAVDEVAATLP
+551 MEAAAVDEVAATLP
-565 GGTAGRIGER
+565 GGAAGRIGER
-575 GSSLSGGQRQ
+575 GSTLSGGQRQ
-585 RVALARALAADRS
+585 RVALARALAADRT

-621 RRARTGRTTVLVT
+621 RRARSGRTTVLVT

-668 VYRTAVLT
+668 VYRSAVLT

>member
-1 MGADMSGRGVLRR
+1 MGADTAGRGVIRR
-14 AVAGQRRDVVTGSL
+14 AVAGQRRDVVVGSL

-38 LVPVLIGMIV
+38 LVPVLIGLIV
-48 DRAVVRPDGGALAL
+48 DRAVVRPDGGALAA

-90 QAAHALRLDVV
+90 QAAHQLRLDVV

-126 DARRVGAFT
+126 DARRVGALN

-164 LVLVGAPVLM
+164 LVLIGAPVLM

-180 ARPLEHRSQAE
+180 ARPLEHRSEAE

-284 LALFLPGPIAVLA
+284 LALFLPGPISVLA
-297 WVGAELAKARASAAR
+297 WVGAELARARASAAR

-327 GEPGASGAASA
+327 AEP
-338 SASGRGASAA
+338 A
-348 APAEPA
+348 APA
-354 DAPASGSGSASDP
+354 
-367 GSVPA
+367 
-372 SAVRVAEVLAAPGE
+372 
-386 TTGGTAESAASGAA
+386 T
-400 SASASGSASGP
+400 
-411 ASVPAPASTS
+411 
-421 DPASASAPA
+421 
-430 SARTSASAPAP
+430 
-441 VPSSVPG
+441 G
-448 ELRLRGLGHAG
+448 ELRLHGLGHAG

-480 ADAVTLLRCLARRC
+480 ADAATLLHCLARRC
-494 DPDRGS
+494 DPDRGRI
-500 VELDGTPLT
+500 ELDGTPVT

-541 APAGADPQPA
+541 APAGADPRPA

-565 GGTAGRIGER
+565 GGTSGRIGER

-647 LIDGGTVTAEAP
+647 LIDGGTITAEAP

>member
-1 MGADMSGRGVLRR
+1 MGADMSGRGVIRR
-14 AVAGQRRDVVTGSL
+14 AVAGQRRDVVVGSL

-38 LVPVLIGMIV
+38 LVPVLIGLIV

-90 QAAHALRLDVV
+90 QAAHQLRLDVV

-126 DARRVGAFT
+126 DARRVGALD

-148 VAGAVLL
+148 IAGAVLL

-164 LVLVGAPVLM
+164 LVLIGAPVLM

-211 LKGLRAERAAVAR
+211 LKGLRAEHAAVAR
-224 YRTTSQ
+224 YRSTSQ

-327 GEPGASGAASA
+327 T
-338 SASGRGASAA
+338 
-348 APAEPA
+348 EPA
-354 DAPASGSGSASDP
+354 TPASGQ
-367 GSVPA
+367 
-372 SAVRVAEVLAAPGE
+372 
-386 TTGGTAESAASGAA
+386 
-400 SASASGSASGP
+400 
-411 ASVPAPASTS
+411 
-421 DPASASAPA
+421 
-430 SARTSASAPAP
+430 
-441 VPSSVPG
+441 
-448 ELRLRGLGHAG
+448 LRLHGLGHAG
-459 LDGIDLT
+459 LHGIDLT

-480 ADAVTLLRCLARRC
+480 ADAATLLHCLARRC
-494 DPDRGS
+494 DPDRGH
-500 VELDGTPLT
+500 VELDGTPVT

-565 GGTAGRIGER
+565 DGTSGRIGER

-585 RVALARALAADRS
+585 RVALARALAADRP
-598 VLVVHDPTTA
+598 VLVIHDPTTA

-647 LIDGGTVTAEAP
+647 LIDGGTITAEAP

>member
-1 MGADMSGRGVLRR
+1 MGADMSGRGVIRR
-14 AVAGQRRDVVTGSL
+14 AVAGQRRDVVVGSL

-38 LVPVLIGMIV
+38 LVPVLIGLIV

-62 WLVVLAVV
+62 WLIVLAVV

-90 QAAHALRLDVV
+90 QAAHQLRLDVV

-126 DARRVGAFT
+126 DARRVGALN

-148 VAGAVLL
+148 IAGAVLL

-180 ARPLEHRSQAE
+180 ARPLEHRSEAE

-211 LKGLRAERAAVAR
+211 LKGLRAESAAVAR
-224 YRTTSQ
+224 YRSTSQ

-327 GEPGASGAASA
+327 TEP
-338 SASGRGASAA
+338 A
-348 APAEPA
+348 AP
-354 DAPASGSGSASDP
+354 SA
-367 GSVPA
+367 
-372 SAVRVAEVLAAPGE
+372 
-386 TTGGTAESAASGAA
+386 
-400 SASASGSASGP
+400 
-411 ASVPAPASTS
+411 
-421 DPASASAPA
+421 
-430 SARTSASAPAP
+430 
-441 VPSSVPG
+441 G
-448 ELRLRGLGHAG
+448 ELRLHGLGHAG
-459 LDGIDLT
+459 LHGIDLT

-480 ADAVTLLRCLARRC
+480 AHAATLLHCLARRC
-494 DPDRGS
+494 DPDQGR
-500 VELDGTPLT
+500 VELDGTPVT

-565 GGTAGRIGER
+565 GGTSGRIGER

>member
-1 MGADMSGRGVLRR
+1 MGADMSGRGVIRR
-14 AVAGQRRDVVTGSL
+14 AVAGQRRDVVVGSL

-38 LVPVLIGMIV
+38 LVPVLIGLIV
-48 DRAVVRPDGGALAL
+48 DRAVVRPDGGALAV

-90 QAAHALRLDVV
+90 QAAHQLRLDVV

-126 DARRVGAFT
+126 DARRVGALN

-164 LVLVGAPVLM
+164 LVLIGAPVLM

-191 QERAAHASGVAADL
+191 RERAAHASGVAADL

-211 LKGLRAERAAVAR
+211 LKGLRAEPAAVAR
-224 YRTTSQ
+224 YRSTSQ

-327 GEPGASGAASA
+327 T
-338 SASGRGASAA
+338 
-348 APAEPA
+348 EPA
-354 DAPASGSGSASDP
+354 TPAS
-367 GSVPA
+367 
-372 SAVRVAEVLAAPGE
+372 
-386 TTGGTAESAASGAA
+386 
-400 SASASGSASGP
+400 
-411 ASVPAPASTS
+411 
-421 DPASASAPA
+421 
-430 SARTSASAPAP
+430 
-441 VPSSVPG
+441 G
-448 ELRLRGLGHAG
+448 ELRLHGLGHAG
-459 LDGIDLT
+459 LHGIDLT

-480 ADAVTLLRCLARRC
+480 ADAATLLRCLARRC
-494 DPDRGS
+494 DPDRGH
-500 VELDGTPLT
+500 VELDGTPVT

-518 ALLVAEHDA
+518 VLLVAEHDA

-647 LIDGGTVTAEAP
+647 LIDGGTITAEAP

-668 VYRTAVLT
+668 VYRSAVLT

>member
-1 MGADMSGRGVLRR
+1 MGADTAGRGVIRR
-14 AVAGQRRDVVTGSL
+14 AVAGQRRDVAVGSL
-28 LGAAHQTGEA
+28 LGACHQIGEA
-38 LVPVLIGMIV
+38 LVPVLIGLIV
-48 DRAVVRPDGGALAL
+48 DRAVVRPDGGALAI

-70 YAMLSYGFRFGARAG
+70 YTLLSFGFRFGARAG

-90 QAAHALRLDVV
+90 QAAHQLRLDVV

-126 DARRVGAFT
+126 DARRVGAVN

-155 LRASVPLGL
+155 LRASLPLGL
-164 LVLVGAPVLM
+164 LVLIGAPVLM
-174 ALGHYL
+174 ALGHFL
-180 ARPLEHRSQAE
+180 ARPLEHRSEAE
-191 QERAAHASGVAADL
+191 QEQAAHASGVAADL

-211 LKGLRAERAAVAR
+211 LKGLRAERAAVDR
-224 YRTTSQ
+224 YRATSQ
-230 ASREANVR
+230 ASREASVR

-248 LMLTLTGA
+248 LMLTLTGS

-284 LALFLPGPIAVLA
+284 LALFLPGPIGMLA
-297 WVGAELAKARASAAR
+297 WVGAELAKGRASAAR

-327 GEPGASGAASA
+327 AEP
-338 SASGRGASAA
+338 A
-348 APAEPA
+348 APA
-354 DAPASGSGSASDP
+354 
-367 GSVPA
+367 
-372 SAVRVAEVLAAPGE
+372 
-386 TTGGTAESAASGAA
+386 
-400 SASASGSASGP
+400 
-411 ASVPAPASTS
+411 
-421 DPASASAPA
+421 
-430 SARTSASAPAP
+430 
-441 VPSSVPG
+441 PG
-448 ELRLRGLGHAG
+448 ELRLNGLGHAG
-459 LDGIDLT
+459 LDALDLT

-473 GIVVTDT
+473 GIVVTDP
-480 ADAVTLLRCLARRC
+480 ADAQTLLHCLARRH

-500 VELDGTPLT
+500 VELDGVPVT
-509 ELAPAALRS
+509 ELAPDALRS
-518 ALLVAEHDA
+518 VLLVAEHDA

-532 TLLDNVTAA
+532 TLLENVTAA
-541 APAGADPQPA
+541 APAGADPGPA
-551 MDAAAVDEVAATLP
+551 MDAAAVDEVASALP
-565 GGTAGRIGER
+565 GGTGGRIGER

-585 RVALARALAADRS
+585 RVALARALAADRG

-613 EARIATGI
+613 EARIAAGI

-647 LIDGGTVTAEAP
+647 LVDGGTITAEAP

-668 VYRTAVLT
+668 AYRTAVLT

>member
-1 MGADMSGRGVLRR
+1 MGADMSGRGVIRR
-14 AVAGQRRDVVTGSL
+14 AVAGQRRDVAVGSL

-38 LVPVLIGMIV
+38 LVPVLIGLIV

-90 QAAHALRLDVV
+90 QAAHQLRLDVV

-126 DARRVGAFT
+126 DARRVGAFN

-148 VAGAVLL
+148 IAGAVLL

-164 LVLVGAPVLM
+164 LVLIGAPVLM

-180 ARPLEHRSQAE
+180 ARPLEHRSEAE

-211 LKGLRAERAAVAR
+211 LKGLRAESAAVAR
-224 YRTTSQ
+224 YRSTSQ

-327 GEPGASGAASA
+327 TEP
-338 SASGRGASAA
+338 A
-348 APAEPA
+348 AP
-354 DAPASGSGSASDP
+354 SA
-367 GSVPA
+367 
-372 SAVRVAEVLAAPGE
+372 
-386 TTGGTAESAASGAA
+386 
-400 SASASGSASGP
+400 
-411 ASVPAPASTS
+411 
-421 DPASASAPA
+421 
-430 SARTSASAPAP
+430 
-441 VPSSVPG
+441 G
-448 ELRLRGLGHAG
+448 ELRLHGLGHAG
-459 LDGIDLT
+459 LHGIDLT

-480 ADAVTLLRCLARRC
+480 AHAATLLHCLARRC
-494 DPDRGS
+494 DPDRGH
-500 VELDGTPLT
+500 VELDGTPVT
-509 ELAPAALRS
+509 QLAPAALRS

-565 GGTAGRIGER
+565 GGTSGRIGER

-647 LIDGGTVTAEAP
+647 LIDGGTITAEAP

>member
-1 MGADMSGRGVLRR
+1 MGADMSGRGVIRR
-14 AVAGQRRDVVTGSL
+14 AVAGQRRDVVVGSL

-38 LVPVLIGMIV
+38 LVPVLIGLIV

-90 QAAHALRLDVV
+90 QAAHQLRLDVV

-126 DARRVGAFT
+126 DARRVGALN

-148 VAGAVLL
+148 IAGAVLL

-164 LVLVGAPVLM
+164 LVLIGAPVLM

-224 YRTTSQ
+224 YRSTSQ

-327 GEPGASGAASA
+327 T
-338 SASGRGASAA
+338 
-348 APAEPA
+348 EPA
-354 DAPASGSGSASDP
+354 TPASGQ
-367 GSVPA
+367 
-372 SAVRVAEVLAAPGE
+372 
-386 TTGGTAESAASGAA
+386 
-400 SASASGSASGP
+400 
-411 ASVPAPASTS
+411 
-421 DPASASAPA
+421 
-430 SARTSASAPAP
+430 
-441 VPSSVPG
+441 
-448 ELRLRGLGHAG
+448 LRLHGLGHAG
-459 LDGIDLT
+459 LHGIDLT

-480 ADAVTLLRCLARRC
+480 ADAATLLHCLARRC
-494 DPDRGS
+494 DPDRGH
-500 VELDGTPLT
+500 VELDGTPVT

-585 RVALARALAADRS
+585 RVALARALAADRP
-598 VLVVHDPTTA
+598 VLVIHDPTTA

-647 LIDGGTVTAEAP
+647 LIDGGTITAEAP

>member
-1 MGADMSGRGVLRR
+1 MGADMSGRGVIRR
-14 AVAGQRRDVVTGSL
+14 AVKGQRRDVVVGSL

-38 LVPVLIGMIV
+38 LVPVLIGLIV
-48 DRAVVRPDGGALAL
+48 DRAVVRPDGGALAA

-90 QAAHALRLDVV
+90 QAAHQLRLDVV

-126 DARRVGAFT
+126 DARRVGALN

-155 LRASVPLGL
+155 LRASLPLGL
-164 LVLVGAPVLM
+164 LVLIGAPVLM

-180 ARPLEHRSQAE
+180 ARPLEHRSEAE

-284 LALFLPGPIAVLA
+284 LALFLPGPISVLA
-297 WVGAELAKARASAAR
+297 WVGAELARARASAAR

-327 GEPGASGAASA
+327 
-338 SASGRGASAA
+338 
-348 APAEPA
+348 AEPA
-354 DAPASGSGSASDP
+354 TPA
-367 GSVPA
+367 
-372 SAVRVAEVLAAPGE
+372 
-386 TTGGTAESAASGAA
+386 T
-400 SASASGSASGP
+400 
-411 ASVPAPASTS
+411 
-421 DPASASAPA
+421 
-430 SARTSASAPAP
+430 
-441 VPSSVPG
+441 G
-448 ELRLRGLGHAG
+448 ELRLHGLGHAG

-480 ADAVTLLRCLARRC
+480 ADAATLLHCLARRC
-494 DPDRGS
+494 DPDRGRI
-500 VELDGTPLT
+500 ELDGTPVT

-541 APAGADPQPA
+541 APAGADPRPA

-647 LIDGGTVTAEAP
+647 LIDGGTITAEAP

>member
-1 MGADMSGRGVLRR
+1 M
-14 AVAGQRRDVVTGSL
+14 

-38 LVPVLIGMIV
+38 LVPVLIGLIV

-62 WLVVLAVV
+62 WLVVLALV

-90 QAAHALRLDVV
+90 QAAHHLRLDVV

-106 PHGGAEAGRPPGALV
+106 PHGGAEAGRPAGALV

-126 DARRVGAFT
+126 DARRVGALN

-174 ALGHYL
+174 ALGHCL
-180 ARPLEHRSQAE
+180 ARPLEHRSEAE

-211 LKGLRAERAAVAR
+211 LKGLRAEHAAVAR
-224 YRTTSQ
+224 YRATSR
-230 ASREANVR
+230 ASRDANVR

-327 GEPGASGAASA
+327 
-338 SASGRGASAA
+338 
-348 APAEPA
+348 AEPA
-354 DAPASGSGSASDP
+354 TAPAATG
-367 GSVPA
+367 PA
-372 SAVRVAEVLAAPGE
+372 TAA
-386 TTGGTAESAASGAA
+386 TTGAL
-400 SASASGSASGP
+400 
-411 ASVPAPASTS
+411 
-421 DPASASAPA
+421 
-430 SARTSASAPAP
+430 
-441 VPSSVPG
+441 PSG
-448 ELRLRGLGHAG
+448 ELRLHRLGHGG

-466 VRPGEHL
+466 VRAGEHL

-480 ADAVTLLRCLARRC
+480 ADAATLLRCLARRC
-494 DPDRGS
+494 DPDRGR
-500 VELDGTPLT
+500 VELDGTPFT
-509 ELAPAALRS
+509 ELAPAALR
-518 ALLVAEHDA
+518 ATLLVAEHDA

-532 TLLDNVTAA
+532 TLLDNVMAA
-541 APAGADPQPA
+541 APAGADPHPA
-551 MDAAAVDEVAATLP
+551 MEAAAVDEVAATLP

-575 GSSLSGGQRQ
+575 GSTLSGGQRQ
-585 RVALARALAADRS
+585 RVALARVLAADRT

-621 RRARTGRTTVLVT
+621 RRARSGRTTVLVT

-668 VYRTAVLT
+668 VYRSAVLT

>member
-1 MGADMSGRGVLRR
+1 MGADTSGRGVIRR
-14 AVAGQRRDVVTGSL
+14 AVAGQRRDVVVGSL

-38 LVPVLIGMIV
+38 LVPVLIGLIV

-90 QAAHALRLDVV
+90 QAAHRLRLDVV

-126 DARRVGAFT
+126 DARRVGALN

-148 VAGAVLL
+148 VAGAILL

-180 ARPLEHRSQAE
+180 ARPLEHRSEAE

-224 YRTTSQ
+224 YRATSQ
-230 ASREANVR
+230 ASRDANVR

-327 GEPGASGAASA
+327 AEPSAPGGAAARTASG
-338 SASGRGASAA
+338 
-348 APAEPA
+348 P
-354 DAPASGSGSASDP
+354 DT
-367 GSVPA
+367 PA
-372 SAVRVAEVLAAPGE
+372 SA
-386 TTGGTAESAASGAA
+386 TTGPDTPTTAAT
-400 SASASGSASGP
+400 P
-411 ASVPAPASTS
+411 T
-421 DPASASAPA
+421 
-430 SARTSASAPAP
+430 
-441 VPSSVPG
+441 PG
-448 ELRLRGLGHAG
+448 ELRLHRLGHGG
-459 LDGIDLT
+459 LHGIDLT
-466 VRPGEHL
+466 VPAGEHL

-480 ADAVTLLRCLARRC
+480 ADAATLLRCLARRC
-494 DPDRGS
+494 DPDQGRI
-500 VELDGTPLT
+500 ELDGTPLT

-518 ALLVAEHDA
+518 TLLVAEHDA

-541 APAGADPQPA
+541 APAGADPHPA
-551 MDAAAVDEVAATLP
+551 MAAAAVDEVAATLP
-565 GGTAGRIGER
+565 GGTTGRIGER

-647 LIDGGTVTAEAP
+647 LIDGGTVAAEAP

-668 VYRTAVLT
+668 VYRSAVLT

>member
-1 MGADMSGRGVLRR
+1 MGADTAGRGVIRR
-14 AVAGQRRDVVTGSL
+14 AVAGQRRDVIAGSV
-28 LGAAHQTGEA
+28 LGAGHQIGEA
-38 LVPVLIGMIV
+38 LIPVLIGLIV
-48 DRAVVRPDGGALAL
+48 DRAVVRPDGGALAI
-62 WLVVLAVV
+62 WLLVLAGV
-70 YAMLSYGFRFGARAG
+70 YTLLSFGFRFGARAG

-90 QAAHALRLDVV
+90 QAAHRLRLDVV

-126 DARRVGAFT
+126 DARRVGAVN

-155 LRASVPLGL
+155 LRASLPLGL
-164 LVLVGAPVLM
+164 LVLIGAPVLM
-174 ALGHYL
+174 ALGHLL
-180 ARPLEHRSQAE
+180 ARPLEHRSEAE
-191 QERAAHASGVAADL
+191 QEQAAHASGVAADL

-211 LKGLRAERAAVAR
+211 LKGLRAERAAVDR
-224 YRTTSQ
+224 YRATSQ

-248 LMLTLTGA
+248 LMLTLTGS

-284 LALFLPGPIAVLA
+284 LALFLPGPISVLA
-297 WVGAELAKARASAAR
+297 WVGAELAKGRASAAR

-327 GEPGASGAASA
+327 
-338 SASGRGASAA
+338 
-348 APAEPA
+348 AEPA
-354 DAPASGSGSASDP
+354 AHA
-367 GSVPA
+367 
-372 SAVRVAEVLAAPGE
+372 
-386 TTGGTAESAASGAA
+386 
-400 SASASGSASGP
+400 
-411 ASVPAPASTS
+411 
-421 DPASASAPA
+421 
-430 SARTSASAPAP
+430 
-441 VPSSVPG
+441 PG
-448 ELRLRGLGHAG
+448 ELRLNGLGHAG
-459 LDGIDLT
+459 LDALDLT

-473 GIVVTDT
+473 GVVVTDP
-480 ADAVTLLRCLARRC
+480 ADAQALLHCLARRC

-500 VELDGTPLT
+500 VELDGVPVT

-518 ALLVAEHDA
+518 VLLVAEHDA

-532 TLLDNVTAA
+532 TLLENVTAA
-541 APAGADPQPA
+541 APAGADPRPA
-551 MDAAAVDEVAATLP
+551 MDAAAVDEVASALS
-565 GGTAGRIGER
+565 GGTGGRIGER

-613 EARIATGI
+613 EARIAAGI

-647 LIDGGTVTAEAP
+647 LVDGGTITAEAR

>member
-1 MGADMSGRGVLRR
+1 MGADTSGRGVIRR
-14 AVAGQRRDVVTGSL
+14 AVKGQRRDVVVGSL

-38 LVPVLIGMIV
+38 LVPVLIGLIV
-48 DRAVVRPDGGALAL
+48 DRAVVRPDGGALAA

-90 QAAHALRLDVV
+90 QAAHQLRLDVV

-126 DARRVGAFT
+126 DARRVGALN

-164 LVLVGAPVLM
+164 LVLIGAPVLM

-180 ARPLEHRSQAE
+180 ARPLEHRSEAE

-284 LALFLPGPIAVLA
+284 LALFLPGPISVLA
-297 WVGAELAKARASAAR
+297 WVGAELARARASAAR

-327 GEPGASGAASA
+327 
-338 SASGRGASAA
+338 
-348 APAEPA
+348 AEPA
-354 DAPASGSGSASDP
+354 TPA
-367 GSVPA
+367 
-372 SAVRVAEVLAAPGE
+372 
-386 TTGGTAESAASGAA
+386 T
-400 SASASGSASGP
+400 
-411 ASVPAPASTS
+411 
-421 DPASASAPA
+421 
-430 SARTSASAPAP
+430 
-441 VPSSVPG
+441 G
-448 ELRLRGLGHAG
+448 ELRLHGLGHAG

-480 ADAVTLLRCLARRC
+480 ADAATLLRCLARRC
-494 DPDRGS
+494 DPDRGRI
-500 VELDGTPLT
+500 ELDGTPVT

-532 TLLDNVTAA
+532 SLLDNVTAA
-541 APAGADPQPA
+541 APAGADPRPA
-551 MDAAAVDEVAATLP
+551 MDAAAVDEVAAALP

-647 LIDGGTVTAEAP
+647 LIDGGTITAEAP

>member
-1 MGADMSGRGVLRR
+1 MGADRSGRGVIRR
-14 AVAGQRRDVVTGSL
+14 AVAGQRRDVVVGSL

-38 LVPVLIGMIV
+38 LVPVLIGLIV
-48 DRAVVRPDGGALAL
+48 DRAVVRPDGEALAL

-90 QAAHALRLDVV
+90 QAAHQLRLDVV

-126 DARRVGAFT
+126 DARRVGALN

-164 LVLVGAPVLM
+164 LVLIGAPVLM

-211 LKGLRAERAAVAR
+211 LKGLRAEPAAVAR
-224 YRTTSQ
+224 YRSTSQ

-327 GEPGASGAASA
+327 TEP
-338 SASGRGASAA
+338 A
-348 APAEPA
+348 AP
-354 DAPASGSGSASDP
+354 
-367 GSVPA
+367 
-372 SAVRVAEVLAAPGE
+372 
-386 TTGGTAESAASGAA
+386 
-400 SASASGSASGP
+400 
-411 ASVPAPASTS
+411 ST
-421 DPASASAPA
+421 
-430 SARTSASAPAP
+430 
-441 VPSSVPG
+441 G
-448 ELRLRGLGHAG
+448 ELRLHGLGHAG
-459 LDGIDLT
+459 LHGIDLT

-480 ADAVTLLRCLARRC
+480 ADAATLLRCLARRC
-494 DPDRGS
+494 DPDRGR
-500 VELDGTPLT
+500 VELDGTPVT

-634 SSPALLAA
+634 SSPALLGA

-647 LIDGGTVTAEAP
+647 LIDGGTITAEAP

-668 VYRTAVLT
+668 VYRSAVLT

>member
-1 MGADMSGRGVLRR
+1 MGADTSGRGVIRR
-14 AVAGQRRDVVTGSL
+14 AVAGQRRDVVVGSL

-38 LVPVLIGMIV
+38 LVPVLIGLIV

-90 QAAHALRLDVV
+90 QAAHRLRLDVV

-126 DARRVGAFT
+126 DARRVGALN

-180 ARPLEHRSQAE
+180 ARPLEHRSEAE

-224 YRTTSQ
+224 YRATSQ
-230 ASREANVR
+230 ASRDANVR

-327 GEPGASGAASA
+327 AEPSAPGGAAARTASG
-338 SASGRGASAA
+338 
-348 APAEPA
+348 P
-354 DAPASGSGSASDP
+354 DT
-367 GSVPA
+367 PA
-372 SAVRVAEVLAAPGE
+372 SA
-386 TTGGTAESAASGAA
+386 TTGPDTPTTAAT
-400 SASASGSASGP
+400 P
-411 ASVPAPASTS
+411 T
-421 DPASASAPA
+421 
-430 SARTSASAPAP
+430 
-441 VPSSVPG
+441 PG
-448 ELRLRGLGHAG
+448 ELRLHRLGHGG
-459 LDGIDLT
+459 LHGIDLT
-466 VRPGEHL
+466 VPAGEHL

-480 ADAVTLLRCLARRC
+480 ADAATLLRCLARRC
-494 DPDRGS
+494 DPDQGRI
-500 VELDGTPLT
+500 ELDGTPLT

-518 ALLVAEHDA
+518 TLLVAEHDA

-541 APAGADPQPA
+541 APAGADPHPA
-551 MDAAAVDEVAATLP
+551 MAAAAVDEVAATLP
-565 GGTAGRIGER
+565 GGTTGRIGER

-613 EARIATGI
+613 ESRIATGI

-647 LIDGGTVTAEAP
+647 LIDGGTVAAEAP

-668 VYRTAVLT
+668 VYRSAVLT